1 MVVVAGP
8 DGELKDCAGGKGG
21 EGSLGCDG
29 VVVEVGVAGGGEDE
43 V

>member
-1 MVVVAGP
+1 VVTRP
-8 DGELKDCAGGKGG
+8 DGQLEDCAGGKGG

-29 VVVEVGVAGGGEDE
+29 VVVEVGVARGEDE